1 MLVTIPQG
9 EDYAYNLIPQ
19 IPNFEPTLQSEVRL
33 AFAESLQVVWR
44 VLLIFSGV
52 GMVSM
57 VLMKAIPL
65 STTTSRERG
74 IESSSSSS
82 EGHEQG
88 PEMTERQIEEGR
100 EQGTILN
107 APKLPWSTDDSSTQ
121 RPSTG
126 NSQKTMVS
134 QATAV
139 TTASTLAEGKGG
151 KGGHF
156 YVPGTPPGK
165 CKMKRPS
172 TSWSTTTMVA
182 IDDAKCKVETKENDM
197 TEKIPA

>member
-1 MLVTIPQG
+1 M
-9 EDYAYNLIPQ
+9 A
-19 IPNFEPTLQSEVRL
+19 
-33 AFAESLQVVWR
+33 
-44 VLLIFSGV
+44 
-52 GMVSM
+52 
-57 VLMKAIPL
+57 LMKAIPL

-88 PEMTERQIEEGR
+88 PEMAERQLEEGG
-100 EQGTILN
+100 EQGDGFILN
-107 APKLPWSTDDSSTQ
+107 APKPPWSTDDLSTQ

-126 NSQKTMVS
+126 NSQRTMVS

-139 TTASTLAEGKGG
+139 TTASTLEEGKGG
-151 KGGHF
+151 KGGQL
-156 YVPGTPPGK
+156 YVPGKVPGK

-182 IDDAKCKVETKENDM
+182 IEDAKSRAETKENDM
-197 TEKIPA
+197 TEKILA

>member
-1 MLVTIPQG
+1 M
-9 EDYAYNLIPQ
+9 YNIIPQ
-19 IPNFEPTLQSEVRL
+19 IPTLEPTLQYEVRL
-33 AFAESLQVVWR
+33 AFADSLRVVWR

-52 GMVSM
+52 GMASM
-57 VLMKAIPL
+57 FLMRGIEL
-65 STTTSRERG
+65 STTTNRDRG

-82 EGHEQG
+82 EGHGQG
-88 PEMTERQIEEGR
+88 PEMVERWIEAGG
-100 EQGTILN
+100 EQGQGAILH
-107 APKLPWSTDDSSTQ
+107 APQLPWSTDDSSTQ

-139 TTASTLAEGKGG
+139 TTASSLDEGMKGW
-151 KGGHF
+151 KGGHS
-156 YVPGTPPGK
+156 YVPGKAPGK

-182 IDDAKCKVETKENDM
+182 IDGARGKIETEENDM
-197 TEKIPA
+197 TEKITA

>member
-1 MLVTIPQG
+1 
-9 EDYAYNLIPQ
+9 
-19 IPNFEPTLQSEVRL
+19 
-33 AFAESLQVVWR
+33 
-44 VLLIFSGV
+44 
-52 GMVSM
+52 
-57 VLMKAIPL
+57 
-65 STTTSRERG
+65 
-74 IESSSSSS
+74 
-82 EGHEQG
+82 
-88 PEMTERQIEEGR
+88 MTERQIEEGR
-100 EQGTILN
+100 EQGEGVILN

-139 TTASTLAEGKGG
+139 TTASTLYEGKGG
-151 KGGHF
+151 KGDQF
-156 YVPGTPPGK
+156 YVPGKAPGK